1 MRQSLP
7 FELTKDRSFFE
18 SLGDWMGDVL
28 YDELPEKG
36 FECRDEQIFMAYQ
49 IEQAL
54 KEKNVLFAEAGV
66 GTGKTIA
73 YLLPA
78 ISYARYTGRPALI
91 ACADETLID
100 QLVKEGGD
108 VHKLRDHLGLTI
120 DVRLAKS
127 RDQYLCLKRFEYAER
142 EHEAAQLQER
152 KETVVDEKPAST
164 ASLIDS
170 LFAQSKESSKER
182 NLMDLLNSDAVK
194 NIDWDDEEDVH
205 WIDEIAMNIPE
216 DVFTQAPLKDAAPYG
231 ERSDFPSV
239 SDENWAKVN
248 YNEVM
253 QCAVCDLRNRCGQTL
268 HRAHYRKATDLIIC
282 SQDFLMEH
290 LATKESR
297 EREGQ
302 MPLLPEVSMMV
313 LDEGHLLEYAAQ
325 KAMTYKIQGDT
336 IVQMLERL
344 MVDGVRERTLYAMEM
359 LQDDHELFFDQLM
372 DDVEQS
378 DNERKRIQKS
388 KRLLQIGKKLV
399 ADVEKLLEEFVFES
413 ELYMIPEYELNMAEE
428 FLENYQ
434 AALNIFISKAD
445 AVDWLEQTDGRNT
458 LVIMPRLITEVLEEK
473 LFSKKTPI
481 VFSSATLSVNKD
493 FSYIAYSLGVKKHQ
507 NFSVPSPFD
516 YEEVMKIHVKDVA
529 QADKVAAARAVVAQG
544 EQTLMLFKSK
554 QSMLAY
560 KEALSADELLDYVF
574 EGDRELSAIVRDFQQ
589 GAVQVLCSYHL
600 WEGLDLP
607 EEALTRVVI
616 FDLPFPPHD
625 PLFDAK
631 RAFAEDVFD
640 EVELPFMQLRLQQGM
655 GRLIRTSNDHGE
667 ITILCNEQEQA
678 VKEHFLTILP
688 VAPQA

>member
-7 FELTKDRSFFE
+7 FELSREKSFFD

-108 VHKLRDHLGLTI
+108 IYKLTEHLGLTI

-127 RDQYLCLKRFEYAER
+127 RDQYLCLKRFE
-142 EHEAAQLQER
+142 
-152 KETVVDEKPAST
+152 ETEKVVTDE
-164 ASLIDS
+164 
-170 LFAQSKESSKER
+170 
-182 NLMDLLNSDAVK
+182 
-194 NIDWDDEEDVH
+194 
-205 WIDEIAMNIPE
+205 WIDDIAMSIPDGVYAQGSMLSIE
-216 DVFTQAPLKDAAPYG
+216 PFGA
-231 ERSDFPSV
+231 RSDYPTV
-239 SDENWAKVN
+239 SDEDWQKVN
-248 YNEVM
+248 FNAIM
-253 QCAVCDLRNRCGQTL
+253 QCSVCDMRNRCGQSL
-268 HRAHYRKATDLIIC
+268 HRAHYRKSTDLIIC

-302 MPLLPEVSMMV
+302 LPLLPEVSMIV

-325 KAMTYKIQGDT
+325 KAMTVKVQSNT
-336 IVQMLERL
+336 IVNLLERL
-344 MVDGVRERTLYAMEM
+344 MVDGVREKTLYTMEK
-359 LQDDHELFFDQLM
+359 LQDDHELFFDQLR
-372 DDVEQS
+372 DDVVPSEEDRKTIKKSARLIGLGKQLILDVEQ
-378 DNERKRIQKS
+378 
-388 KRLLQIGKKLV
+388 
-399 ADVEKLLEEFVFES
+399 LLEEFVFES

-428 FLENYQ
+428 FLEQYQ
-434 AALNIFISKAD
+434 AAIKIFVAQGD
-445 AVDWLEQTDGRNT
+445 AVDWLEDTDGEET
-458 LVIMPRLITEVLEEK
+458 LVIMPRLITEVLQEK

-481 VFSSATLSVNKD
+481 VFSSATLSVKKD
-493 FSYIAYSLGVKKHQ
+493 FSYIAYSLGIKKYQ
-507 NFSVPSPFD
+507 SFSVPSPFD
-516 YEEVMKIHVKDVA
+516 YEDVMKIYLHELA
-529 QADKVAAARAVVAQG
+529 QDEKVAKVEQLLK
-544 EQTLMLFKSK
+544 EDKQTLILFKSK
-554 QSMLAY
+554 QAMLQFKSKLSMMARLTVA
-560 KEALSADELLDYVF
+560 F
-574 EGDRELSAIVRDFQQ
+574 EGDRELSAIVRDFQE
-589 GAVQVLCSYHL
+589 GTVKTLCSYHL

-607 EEALTRVVI
+607 EEALTRVII

-631 RAFAEDVFD
+631 RSFSENPFE

-655 GRLIRTSNDHGE
+655 GRLIRTSNDYGDIH
-667 ITILCNEQEQA
+667 ILLNEEDQK
-678 VKEHFLTILP
+678 VKDEFVDILP
-688 VAPQA
+688 VNPM